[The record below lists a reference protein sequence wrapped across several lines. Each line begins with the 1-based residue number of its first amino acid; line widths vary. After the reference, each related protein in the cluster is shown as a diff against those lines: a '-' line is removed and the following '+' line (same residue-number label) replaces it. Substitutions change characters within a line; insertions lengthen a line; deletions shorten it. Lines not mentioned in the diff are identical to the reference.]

1 MIQQLVHS
9 AAAFE
14 AAQANA
20 LFTAFGGG
28 GAGLIKAILL
38 APVASMA
45 VMVLGTLAR
54 LRSMP

>member
-20 LFTAFGGG
+20 LFNSIAGA

>member
-20 LFTAFGGG
+20 LVAAFGGTA
-28 GAGLIKAILL
+28 AGLVKVILL
-38 APVASMA
+38 APVVSIG
-45 VMVLGTLAR
+45 VMVLGALAR